1 MYYEPN
7 WNEFSS
13 AETVGKWIR
22 SCYQLNLS
30 VSKVIE
36 LPFYRFWSTVIFNN
50 DLHQAIESYLIYSSR
65 PYRLHPDVKLN
76 NEQTD
81 MVNELRDTIAK
92 YFLRILIHSENPK
105 IFFTKSHHCDL
116 LIQRNLVTMPT
127 IMDLIQIYGGFDD
140 KKTMRIYRLLIHS
153 LSSFIGERYD
163 QFESSYLILLQEYQ
177 NFFEN
182 YENFHNQNTD
192 VLFSVIENITDVLV
206 SLCRLMKIETRI
218 SAIILNIGLIES
230 MLDFYQKYI
239 PFITKKLQSKNES
252 LGVNRI
258 SQEFNNFLLKQLS
271 LQKTAT
277 FLFFNRWK
285 AIVFNIN
292 RVVEGGDDDENDE
305 RKSKFLKSINRQKL
319 FYQDYSKH
327 FDFDK
332 ELGFLLPKDSNAVE
346 LNPDE
351 ISQSSIRLTNYSD
364 YNHPSSAV
372 QDDRS
377 SDLAIPPLNDD
388 IRGKISMIKDLFQ
401 DLGDGFILKCLQYFD
416 LNAERVI
423 DAILENNLPEELVS
437 LNRQLKLLD
446 LQKFNN
452 KHLNLKNTIEND
464 PIVIEAIDRIDED
477 LSNLSEIHIGKKNK
491 FRQMKKGREEI
502 RNKTIA
508 LASKMIEKDEMMRE
522 NIQMLLEKGK
532 LSRNDLKTNED
543 FLGYDILYADEFDDT
558 YEQENVFDL
567 DVFDEE
573 QNNNEDD
580 DKDVCDEI
588 RRDHEDENIE
598 NNLSTLASDPDSIV
612 SNETKSS
619 KATARPIN
627 RVSDQ
632 KYQNCSRYFRKQLYH
647 QRDRYHHQN
656 QQQQQQQSKSN
667 AKEIHSNSKQSTSNR
682 SKQHYHS
689 NRKASTNEDHYYQRR
704 FPRK

>member
-1 MYYEPN
+1 M
-7 WNEFSS
+7 
-13 AETVGKWIR
+13 
-22 SCYQLNLS
+22 
-30 VSKVIE
+30 
-36 LPFYRFWSTVIFNN
+36 
-50 DLHQAIESYLIYSSR
+50 
-65 PYRLHPDVKLN
+65 
-76 NEQTD
+76 
-81 MVNELRDTIAK
+81 
-92 YFLRILIHSENPK
+92 
-105 IFFTKSHHCDL
+105 
-116 LIQRNLVTMPT
+116 
-127 IMDLIQIYGGFDD
+127 
-140 KKTMRIYRLLIHS
+140 
-153 LSSFIGERYD
+153 
-163 QFESSYLILLQEYQ
+163 
-177 NFFEN
+177 
-182 YENFHNQNTD
+182 
-192 VLFSVIENITDVLV
+192 
-206 SLCRLMKIETRI
+206 
-218 SAIILNIGLIES
+218 
-230 MLDFYQKYI
+230 
-239 PFITKKLQSKNES
+239 
-252 LGVNRI
+252 
-258 SQEFNNFLLKQLS
+258 
-271 LQKTAT
+271 
-277 FLFFNRWK
+277 
-285 AIVFNIN
+285 
-292 RVVEGGDDDENDE
+292 
-305 RKSKFLKSINRQKL
+305 
-319 FYQDYSKH
+319 
-327 FDFDK
+327 
-332 ELGFLLPKDSNAVE
+332 
-346 LNPDE
+346 
-351 ISQSSIRLTNYSD
+351 TNYSD